1 MRLFWHTEHRA
12 HHAGTSRNC
21 TWNHVHHGVWMC
33 TSGMCA
39 HPHVC
44 TRHSTICSPATLRQV
59 TYLGQKYT
67 CVCKNDFLFLFVLNE
82 SLLSKRH
89 STAKLWRKNRQF
101 ERAQHTQGACQAAW
115 WTPLPIHGLITP
127 RPRQDVRQQWPV
139 RAQRGI
145 DRCFGFRAL
154 LQGEERH

>member
-1 MRLFWHTEHRA
+1 MRLFWHTEHGA
-12 HHAGTSRNC
+12 HHAGTSRTARGTMFTTAC
-21 TWNHVHHGVWMC
+21 L
-33 TSGMCA
+33 CA

-59 TYLGQKYT
+59 TYLGYKYT
-67 CVCKNDFLFLFVLNE
+67 CVCENDFLCLFVLNE
-82 SLLSKRH
+82 PLLLSKRH

-101 ERAQHTQGACQAAW
+101 ERSQHTQGACQAAW
-115 WTPLPIHGLITP
+115 CTPLPIRGLITP
-127 RPRQDVRQQWPV
+127 RPQQDVLQQWPV

-145 DRCFGFRAL
+145 DRCFEFRAL